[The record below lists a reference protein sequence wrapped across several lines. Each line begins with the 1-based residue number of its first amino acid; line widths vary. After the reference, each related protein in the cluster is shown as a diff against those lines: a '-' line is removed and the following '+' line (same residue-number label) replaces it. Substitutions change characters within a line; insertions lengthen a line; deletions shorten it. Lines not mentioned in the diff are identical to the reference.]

1 MTKNT
6 SRTDGRMDDEVRK
19 LELISGY
26 TQNAP
31 GSVLVSTGD
40 TRIICTATF
49 EEEVPGFL
57 KLPENGYKHGWVTAE
72 YGMLPGSTGKRK
84 RRERPQVDGRTQ
96 EIQRLIGRSLR
107 SVVDLK
113 ALGRHTVWI
122 DCDVIQADGGTRT
135 ASITGGFVALIL
147 ALRQMQAEGRFKTF
161 PVSRFLAS
169 ISVGIFEGRPLLD
182 LKYDEDVKAEVDM
195 NVVMLD
201 NGDYVEVQGTAE
213 GQTFPRNQL
222 NQLLDYAEKGIRSHL
237 QNQKKLLG
245 ENLESGV
252 S

>member
-107 SVVDLK
+107 SVVNLN
-113 ALGRHTVWI
+113 ALGER
-122 DCDVIQADGGTRT
+122 AGPR
-135 ASITGGFVALIL
+135 
-147 ALRQMQAEGRFKTF
+147 
-161 PVSRFLAS
+161 SRLFN
-169 ISVGIFEGRPLLD
+169 IIKFIE
-182 LKYDEDVKAEVDM
+182 
-195 NVVMLD
+195 NV
-201 NGDYVEVQGTAE
+201 
-213 GQTFPRNQL
+213 
-222 NQLLDYAEKGIRSHL
+222 
-237 QNQKKLLG
+237 QKKCSRPRAM
-245 ENLESGV
+245 NAPKTI
-252 S
+252 

>member
-84 RRERPQVDGRTQ
+84 RRERPQVD
-96 EIQRLIGRSLR
+96 
-107 SVVDLK
+107 
-113 ALGRHTVWI
+113 VWI

-222 NQLLDYAEKGIRSHL
+222 NQMLDFAEKGIQSHL

-245 ENLESGV
+245 ENLESGD

>member
-96 EIQRLIGRSLR
+96 EICLLYTS
-107 SVVDLK
+107 D
-113 ALGRHTVWI
+113 A
-122 DCDVIQADGGTRT
+122 AD
-135 ASITGGFVALIL
+135 
-147 ALRQMQAEGRFKTF
+147 E
-161 PVSRFLAS
+161 
-169 ISVGIFEGRPLLD
+169 
-182 LKYDEDVKAEVDM
+182 
-195 NVVMLD
+195 
-201 NGDYVEVQGTAE
+201 
-213 GQTFPRNQL
+213 
-222 NQLLDYAEKGIRSHL
+222 
-237 QNQKKLLG
+237 
-245 ENLESGV
+245 
-252 S
+252 